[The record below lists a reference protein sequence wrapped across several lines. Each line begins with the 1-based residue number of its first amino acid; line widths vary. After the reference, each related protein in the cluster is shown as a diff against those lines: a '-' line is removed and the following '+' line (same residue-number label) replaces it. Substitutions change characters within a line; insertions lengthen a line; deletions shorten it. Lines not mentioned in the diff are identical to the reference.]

1 MTSLHMHVRVV
12 RMFVSRALPRKCSS
26 GLSYPRVQKGG
37 QPHAVLST
45 RRKFAVSCRTSI
57 MSNSD
62 LALCLS
68 QVRLTVM
75 EALLLSNILPVL
87 GPEAVWTTCAEPA
100 PVANTYRN
108 VTQSELGND
117 INYTCY
123 SSYTHKEGDL
133 DRRCQATGQYSG
145 TPPTCGLVCGPV
157 KPFQNQNTLV
167 LTDDEGGIAFTLCE
181 DEYPTESSS
190 SGEREITCSADLG
203 RWQPLVFY
211 CGKILDLHNISLSST
226 LTTGAAG
233 WVTQEEVAPEWEA
246 GLAAP
251 DARELYDVDEVS
263 LLVGDTMTDAV
274 LTVAQTGGSFGECG
288 NVTTSSIERLYL
300 LKCDTRQGRKPWGH
314 SIKVTARFLD
324 GNPGRLELRDVS
336 VQGRVHAD
344 NCPSPLNIPRLEM
357 TSALQSDYVSGDTV
371 EYACI
376 SGLHELR
383 GSGVSECSPFGS
395 WTTPTLVCTDE
406 ENFARWEQVE
416 TRAQTKAGGWPP
428 VTWHWLPT
436 HTQTRA
442 TRRPANMTSSS
453 TECISHRKWKYIQSR
468 L

>member
-1 MTSLHMHVRVV
+1 MGRDAMTSFQGTGRSAGYHQTSSTAQHGGHDVTR
-12 RMFVSRALPRKCSS
+12 RQGGCPAIKCSEC
-26 GLSYPRVQKGG
+26 Q
-37 QPHAVLST
+37 
-45 RRKFAVSCRTSI
+45 
-57 MSNSD
+57 
-62 LALCLS
+62 
-68 QVRLTVM
+68 
-75 EALLLSNILPVL
+75 NILPVL

-145 TPPTCGLVCGPV
+145 TPPTCGREHTPAHTHTQCSPIRCML
-157 KPFQNQNTLV
+157 NQNTLV

-263 LLVGDTMTDAV
+263 LLVGDTMTGTRHNCV
-274 LTVAQTGGSFGECG
+274 L
-288 NVTTSSIERLYL
+288 
-300 LKCDTRQGRKPWGH
+300 
-314 SIKVTARFLD
+314 
-324 GNPGRLELRDVS
+324 
-336 VQGRVHAD
+336 
-344 NCPSPLNIPRLEM
+344 PL
-357 TSALQSDYVSGDTV
+357 T
-371 EYACI
+371 
-376 SGLHELR
+376 
-383 GSGVSECSPFGS
+383 
-395 WTTPTLVCTDE
+395 
-406 ENFARWEQVE
+406 
-416 TRAQTKAGGWPP
+416 
-428 VTWHWLPT
+428 
-436 HTQTRA
+436 
-442 TRRPANMTSSS
+442 
-453 TECISHRKWKYIQSR
+453 
-468 L
+468 

>member
-1 MTSLHMHVRVV
+1 MGRDVMTSSQGTGRSAGYHQTSSTAQHGGHDVTR
-12 RMFVSRALPRKCSS
+12 RQGGCPAIKCSEC
-26 GLSYPRVQKGG
+26 Q
-37 QPHAVLST
+37 
-45 RRKFAVSCRTSI
+45 
-57 MSNSD
+57 
-62 LALCLS
+62 
-68 QVRLTVM
+68 
-75 EALLLSNILPVL
+75 NILPVL

-145 TPPTCGLVCGPV
+145 TPPTCGRELSP
-157 KPFQNQNTLV
+157 PAFV

-226 LTTGAAG
+226 LTTGTTG

-251 DARELYDVDEVS
+251 DARELYDVDETTVRVTKADYSEGDS
-263 LLVGDTMTDAV
+263 LADAV
-274 LTVAQTGGSFGECG
+274 LTVTQTGGSFGECG
-288 NVTTSSIERLYL
+288 NVTTSTIERLYL

-336 VQGRVHAD
+336 VQGRVHAGELAL
-344 NCPSPLNIPRLEM
+344 SGWGRVEM
-357 TSALQSDYVSGDTV
+357 
-371 EYACI
+371 C
-376 SGLHELR
+376 
-383 GSGVSECSPFGS
+383 
-395 WTTPTLVCTDE
+395 VCVY
-406 ENFARWEQVE
+406 F
-416 TRAQTKAGGWPP
+416 
-428 VTWHWLPT
+428 
-436 HTQTRA
+436 
-442 TRRPANMTSSS
+442 
-453 TECISHRKWKYIQSR
+453 C
-468 L
+468 